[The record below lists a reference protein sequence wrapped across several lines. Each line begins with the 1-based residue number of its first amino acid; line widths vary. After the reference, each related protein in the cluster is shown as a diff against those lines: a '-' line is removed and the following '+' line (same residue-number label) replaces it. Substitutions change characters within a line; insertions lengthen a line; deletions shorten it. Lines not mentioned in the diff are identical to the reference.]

1 MKDKNAVLSPMAPSI
16 LFLLFSFIL
25 HPLQIK
31 EVVML
36 GLRGL
41 LLASLMA
48 LISGVV
54 TAQEFPTKAVE
65 LVLPYAAGG
74 SHDLTARAVA
84 SVAHE
89 YLGQPLLVVLKP
101 GGGGAVGS
109 QQVIRAKPD
118 GYTLA
123 FGGTGPNTVFAMVQ
137 KVPIGPDQFTPVA
150 RINHSPTIFA
160 VRAEAQWKT
169 FREIIEYA
177 KKNPGKFN
185 FANTGPWGAAD
196 LPMRLIG
203 RAAGIEYNNIPHDG
217 GGPATLAVLGGHAD
231 ATFGFSPQLLPQVAA
246 GKMRALAITDTKRH
260 RDLPN
265 VPTVKE
271 EGFDVV
277 FTMWRSV
284 LAPKGISQLI
294 LDKLEATFRKISE
307 DKSFQALVRGL
318 GDDVQFQGGKEF
330 ETTWRQEW
338 ELFSKVITAA
348 QK

>member
-1 MKDKNAVLSPMAPSI
+1 MIRPK
-16 LFLLFSFIL
+16 
-25 HPLQIK
+25 
-31 EVVML
+31 
-36 GLRGL
+36 GRW
-41 LLASLMA
+41 LLALLVSLIPA
-48 LISGVV
+48 IVA
-54 TAQEFPTKAVE
+54 TAQEFPTKPVE

-160 VRAEAQWKT
+160 VRADAPWKT
-169 FREIIEYA
+169 FREVVEYA
-177 KKNPGKFN
+177 RKNPGKFN

-246 GKMRALAITDTKRH
+246 GKMRALVITDTKRH
-260 RDLPN
+260 RDLPD

-277 FTMWRSV
+277 FTMWRAV
-284 LAPKGISQLI
+284 LAPKGISQPI
-294 LDKLEATFRKISE
+294 LDKLEATFKKISD

-338 ELFSKVITAA
+338 ELFSKVVTAA

>member
-1 MKDKNAVLSPMAPSI
+1 MVNTVKQGV
-16 LFLLFSFIL
+16 
-25 HPLQIK
+25 
-31 EVVML
+31 
-36 GLRGL
+36 
-41 LLASLMA
+41 LLALM
-48 LISGVV
+48 IMVVSGAVAS
-54 TAQEFPTKAVE
+54 AQEFPTKAVE

-74 SHDLTARAVA
+74 SHDLTARAIA
-84 SVAHE
+84 SVAHQ

-109 QQVIRAKPD
+109 QQVIKAKPD

-123 FGGTGPNTVFAMVQ
+123 FGGTGPNTVFALVQ
-137 KVPIGPDQFTPVA
+137 KVAIGPDQFTAVA

-160 VRAEAQWKT
+160 VRADAPWKN
-169 FREIIEYA
+169 FREVIEYS

-185 FANTGPWGAAD
+185 FANTGTWGAAD
-196 LPMRLIG
+196 LPMRLIA
-203 RAAGIEYNNIPHDG
+203 RAARVDYNNIPYDG

-260 RDLPN
+260 RDFPN

-284 LAPKGISQLI
+284 LAPKGTPQTVLE
-294 LDKLEATFRKISE
+294 KLEARFRAISV
-307 DKSFQALVRGL
+307 DKSFQALIRSL

-338 ELFSKVITAA
+338 DGFAKVVAGA

>member
-1 MKDKNAVLSPMAPSI
+1 MIGSKKGVIP
-16 LFLLFSFIL
+16 
-25 HPLQIK
+25 
-31 EVVML
+31 
-36 GLRGL
+36 GL
-41 LLASLMA
+41 LAT
-48 LISGVV
+48 LISVTIA

-65 LVLPYAAGG
+65 LVLPFGAGG
-74 SHDLTARAVA
+74 SHDLTARALA
-84 SVAHE
+84 SVAQQ

-123 FGGTGPNTVFAMVQ
+123 FGGTGPNTVFALVQ

-160 VRAEAQWKT
+160 VRADAPWKS
-169 FREIIEYA
+169 FRELIDYA

-196 LPMRLIG
+196 LPMRLIA
-203 RAAGIEYNNIPHDG
+203 RAVGFDYNNIPHDG

-231 ATFGFSPQLLPQVAA
+231 GTFGFSPQLLPQVAA

-260 RDLPN
+260 RDFPN

-271 EGFDVV
+271 EGIDVV

-284 LAPKGISQLI
+284 LAPKGTPQPI
-294 LDKLEATFRKISE
+294 LDKLEASFRKVSD
-307 DKSFQALVRGL
+307 DKSFQALIKGL

-330 ETTWRQEW
+330 EATWRQEW
-338 ELFSKVITAA
+338 EMFSKVVTTA

>member
-1 MKDKNAVLSPMAPSI
+1 MIWSKGIVVLT
-16 LFLLFSFIL
+16 
-25 HPLQIK
+25 
-31 EVVML
+31 
-36 GLRGL
+36 
-41 LLASLMA
+41 LLAV
-48 LISGVV
+48 LISGAVA

-74 SHDLTARAVA
+74 SHDLTARAMA
-84 SVAHE
+84 SVAHD
-89 YLGQPLLVVLKP
+89 YLGQSLLVVLKP

-123 FGGTGPNTVFAMVQ
+123 LGGTGPNTVFAMVQ
-137 KVPIGPDQFTPVA
+137 KAPIGPDQFTSVA

-160 VRAEAQWKT
+160 VRADAPWKN
-169 FREIIEYA
+169 FRELIEYS

-196 LPMRLIG
+196 LPMRLIAG
-203 RAAGIEYNNIPHDG
+203 KAGIDYNNIPHDG

-260 RDLPN
+260 RDFPN

-284 LAPKGISQLI
+284 LAPKGTPQPI

-307 DKSFQALVRGL
+307 DKSFQALIRSL

-338 ELFSKVITAA
+338 EMFSKVVTAA

>member
-1 MKDKNAVLSPMAPSI
+1 MIGSKKRVLYV
-16 LFLLFSFIL
+16 FLATLIF
-25 HPLQIK
+25 
-31 EVVML
+31 
-36 GLRGL
+36 GAA
-41 LLASLMA
+41 AS
-48 LISGVV
+48 
-54 TAQEFPTKAVE
+54 AQEYPTKAVE
-65 LVLPYAAGG
+65 LVLPFGPGG

-84 SVAHE
+84 SVAHQ
-89 YLGQPLLVVLKP
+89 YLGQPLLIVLKP

-150 RINHSPTIFA
+150 RINHSATIFA
-160 VRAEAQWKT
+160 VRGDAPWKS
-169 FREIIEYA
+169 FRELIEYA

-196 LPMRLIG
+196 LPMRLIA
-203 RAAGIEYNNIPHDG
+203 RAAGIDYNNIPHDG

-260 RDLPN
+260 RDFPN

-277 FTMWRSV
+277 FTMWRAV
-284 LAPKGISQLI
+284 LAPKGTPQPV

-307 DKSFQALVRGL
+307 DKSFQALIAGL

-330 ETTWRQEW
+330 EKTWRQEW
-338 ELFSKVITAA
+338 DMFSKVVTVA

>member
-1 MKDKNAVLSPMAPSI
+1 MHKT
-16 LFLLFSFIL
+16 
-25 HPLQIK
+25 IK
-31 EVVML
+31 GRVVI
-36 GLRGL
+36 
-41 LLASLMA
+41 ASLAALMA
-48 LISGVV
+48 GAVAS
-54 TAQEFPTKAVE
+54 AQEFPTKAIE

-84 SVAHE
+84 SVAHD

-123 FGGTGPNTVFAMVQ
+123 FGGTGPNTVFALVQ
-137 KVPIGPDQFTPVA
+137 KAPIGPDQFTPVA
-150 RINHSPTIFA
+150 RINHSPSIFA
-160 VRAEAQWKT
+160 VRADAPWKSL
-169 FREIIEYA
+169 RELIEYS
-177 KKNPGKFN
+177 KKNPGKLN
-185 FANTGPWGAAD
+185 FANTGTWGAAD
-196 LPMRLIG
+196 LPMRLIA
-203 RAAGIEYNNIPHDG
+203 RAAGIDYNNIPYDG

-246 GKMRALAITDTKRH
+246 GKMRALAVTDTKRH
-260 RDLPN
+260 RDFAN

-284 LAPKGISQLI
+284 LAPKGTPQPIV
-294 LDKLEATFRKISE
+294 DKLEATFRKISE
-307 DKSFQALVRGL
+307 DKSFRALIAGL

-338 ELFSKVITAA
+338 DGFAKVVTTA

>member
-1 MKDKNAVLSPMAPSI
+1 MIRSKGIVVLT
-16 LFLLFSFIL
+16 
-25 HPLQIK
+25 
-31 EVVML
+31 
-36 GLRGL
+36 
-41 LLASLMA
+41 LLATLS
-48 LISGVV
+48 SGTIA

-65 LVLPYAAGG
+65 LVLPYGAGG

-84 SVAHE
+84 SVAQQ

-109 QQVIRAKPD
+109 QQVIKAKPD

-137 KVPIGPDQFTPVA
+137 KVPIGPDQFAPVA

-160 VRAEAQWKT
+160 VRADAPWKS
-169 FREIIEYA
+169 FRELIEYS

-196 LPMRLIG
+196 LPMRLIA
-203 RAAGIEYNNIPHDG
+203 RTAGIDYNNIPHDG

-260 RDLPN
+260 RDFPN

-277 FTMWRSV
+277 FTMWR
-284 LAPKGISQLI
+284 
-294 LDKLEATFRKISE
+294 ATCP
-307 DKSFQALVRGL
+307 
-318 GDDVQFQGGKEF
+318 QGNSPADPGQTRSDLPEN
-330 ETTWRQEW
+330 Q
-338 ELFSKVITAA
+338 
-348 QK
+348 

>member
-1 MKDKNAVLSPMAPSI
+1 MLWSKGGVLFA
-16 LFLLFSFIL
+16 LL
-25 HPLQIK
+25 
-31 EVVML
+31 VT
-36 GLRGL
+36 
-41 LLASLMA
+41 
-48 LISGVV
+48 LISGAVA

-65 LVLPYAAGG
+65 LVLPFGPGG

-84 SVAHE
+84 SVAHQ

-109 QQVIRAKPD
+109 QQVIKAKPD

-123 FGGTGPNTVFAMVQ
+123 FGGTGPNTVFALVQ

-160 VRAEAQWKT
+160 VRADAPWKS
-169 FREIIEYA
+169 FREMIEYA
-177 KKNPGKFN
+177 RKNPGKFN

-196 LPMRLIG
+196 LPMRLIA
-203 RAAGIEYNNIPHDG
+203 RAAGIDYNNIPYDG

-260 RDLPN
+260 RDFPN

-277 FTMWRSV
+277 FTMWRSA
-284 LAPKGISQLI
+284 LAPKGTPQSI
-294 LDKLEATFRKISE
+294 LDRLEATFRKISE
-307 DKSFQALVRGL
+307 DKSFLALIRGL

-330 ETTWRQEW
+330 EATWRQEW
-338 ELFSKVITAA
+338 EMFSKVVTSA